1 MIFVENSWFL
11 SFLSKIK
18 YGTRLWSSETQIMS
32 GFFYSKVEAF
42 LCQEKLKF
50 SDTPHLRPLQLHF
63 MPRIIKRTTKNE
75 LQPNR
80 ELFSKKTLRLPNIEC
95 GFRHLIHS
103 KKERWFRVF
112 SKMLLSLPKLA
123 VKNNSSKKH
132 AQMRAKNTP
141 IGGFSSARFAQGK

>member
-1 MIFVENSWFL
+1 MIFVENSRFL
-11 SFLSKIK
+11 PFLSKIK
-18 YGTRLWSSETQIMS
+18 YGTRLWSSETQIMYV
-32 GFFYSKVEAF
+32 FFYSKVEAF
-42 LCQEKLKF
+42 LCQEKLEF

-63 MPRIIKRTTKNE
+63 MSRIIKRTMKNE

-95 GFRHLIHS
+95 GFRHPIHS
-103 KKERWFRVF
+103 KKDPSSRVF

-132 AQMRAKNTP
+132 AQM
-141 IGGFSSARFAQGK
+141 